1 MKKVILSLALVSS
14 LSLVSCDGT
23 SSSATGTETPD
34 STAVCCPDTCAKM
47 NDTVATT
54 VDTTSVVPT
63 TTVH

>member
-23 SSSATGTETPD
+23 SATGTEKPD
-34 STAVCCPDTCAKM
+34 STAVSCPDTCAKM
-47 NDTVATT
+47 NDTVVTT